1 MRTTVLI
8 FSVSAAFSG
17 CGCDDPSGN
26 RPPPR
31 VIPGGGI
38 DDGAIDGVV
47 NVYVIDDTTREP
59 VAGATV
65 QIGEL
70 EGTTDTQ
77 GLFVAE
83 QLVGAQTVVVKAT
96 NYRSEMWVGANGAN
110 MTFNLEASAAPTPP
124 AATLTGQI
132 TGFSG
137 ISVDDGHAK
146 QALIWYSNTDDI
158 GDPENEIATANNAN
172 FCIGMGADGCAFSV
186 KTRTGNVALIAA
198 IFDRN
203 LMGTPSVLED
213 DTQTLIGWAS
223 AGGITV
229 AAGVDQSGKDLT
241 MIPGDSTVTETVD
254 FATPPASLPDRAAIV
269 GIDLGQ
275 DGVFQMPLFRTPEE
289 PSIMVP
295 SLASVSG
302 TGYRLTAIATDDSKM
317 PKPES
322 IVLRRGFTGTA
333 LSAGTWIAPPGNP
346 AVTRTGASWTPSMG
360 ATVHSVEYSQGT
372 AKLLNITVFDGSS
385 GVAVP
390 ELVALPAGLLIG
402 KISAI
407 GAAGLDTSSFSLD
420 SDRDKLSEVAASSV
434 QIN

>member
-1 MRTTVLI
+1 MRTTVL
-8 FSVSAAFSG
+8 FCTVTAAFSG
-17 CGCDDPSGN
+17 CGSDDPEGN

-47 NVYVIDDTTREP
+47 NVYVIDDTTRAP

-65 QIGEL
+65 RIGEL
-70 EGTTDTQ
+70 EGTTDPQ

-83 QLVGAQTVVVKAT
+83 DLVGPQTVIVKAPS
-96 NYRSEMWVGANGAN
+96 YRSEMWIGANGAN

-124 AATLTGQI
+124 AATLNGQI

-137 ISVDDGHAK
+137 ISVEPGHAK
-146 QALIWYSNTDDI
+146 QAVVWYSNTDDI
-158 GDPENEIATANNAN
+158 GDPENEIATPNNTN
-172 FCIGMGADGCAFSV
+172 FCIGTGTDGCSFAI
-186 KTRTGNVALIAA
+186 KTRTGNIALIAA
-198 IFDRN
+198 ISDRD
-203 LMGTPSVLED
+203 LMGTPSVFED

-241 MIPGDSTVTETVD
+241 MIAEGSLVTETVD
-254 FATPPASLPDRAAIV
+254 FATPPANLPDRAAII

-275 DGVFQMPLFRTPEE
+275 DGVFQIPLFRTPTE
-289 PSIMVP
+289 PSLKVP

-302 TGYRLTAIATDDSKM
+302 TGYRLTGLATDNAQT

-322 IVLRRGFTGTA
+322 IVLRRGLTGTA
-333 LSAGTWIAPPGNP
+333 LSAGTWIAPPTNTT
-346 AVTRTGASWTPSMG
+346 VTRTAAAWTPSTG
-360 ATVHSVEYSQGT
+360 ATVHSVEYAQGT
-372 AKLLNITVFDGSS
+372 AKLLNITVFDGTTS
-385 GVAVP
+385 VTVP
-390 ELVALPAGLLIG
+390 DLVALPAGLLIG
-402 KISAI
+402 KVSAI

-420 SDRDKLSEVAASSV
+420 SDRDKLSEVAAAST